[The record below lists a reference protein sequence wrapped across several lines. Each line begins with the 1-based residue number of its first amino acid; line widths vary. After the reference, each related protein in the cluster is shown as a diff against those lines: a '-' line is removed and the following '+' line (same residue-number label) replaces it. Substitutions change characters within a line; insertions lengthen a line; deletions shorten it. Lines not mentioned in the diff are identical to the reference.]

1 MKKAFNAICEFF
13 VAWAEVWNEYKNVR
27 HNYY

>member
-1 MKKAFNAICEFF
+1 MKKAFDTICEFL

-27 HNYY
+27 HHYY

>member
-1 MKKAFNAICEFF
+1 MKQALNTIYEFF

>member
-1 MKKAFNAICEFF
+1 MKQALNTIYEFLL
-13 VAWAEVWNEYKNVR
+13 AWAEVWNEYKNVR